1 MLGRMLK
8 PALLLTLAAVL
19 ALAPPAAAQNLFR
32 RFVPVQRVEADP
44 SESYSLEQTHGPWL
58 IMAATFTGEGA
69 EQQARQV
76 ALELRQRLN
85 ARSYVHDLK
94 LELDTENVG
103 RGVDKYGNRKQM
115 KYRSGD
121 TVHEWAVLVGDFP
134 TVDDPEAQRMLDN
147 IKRFEPDALKIEEDK
162 PTFQTLAYIRRHQ
175 QEFIQK
181 VSNSE
186 PRGPMRTAFITR
198 NPQLPQEYFVPKGV
212 DKFVADMNKGVK
224 HSLLDMKGRYTV
236 KVATFAGK
244 TRLQTAS
251 LANTRSNQPS
261 DADPL
266 IEAAEN
272 AHLLVEEMRRLNIEA
287 YEFHDR
293 YQSYV
298 TVGSYDKVAQIDDQ
312 GRLHPTPEMMPVIQA
327 FGAAYNTP
335 SDPLQR
341 AGLSQQAVSKAAQ
354 VESQF
359 KQVFQQKHGQVA
371 SGLNPKF
378 ARVPPNS
385 KDARVI
391 PFDIHPHVIEAPKRS
406 ISGSFSLFR

>member
-1 MLGRMLK
+1 MLGRTLI
-8 PALLLTLAAVL
+8 ARLSLVLAAT
-19 ALAPPAAAQNLFR
+19 ALAPAAADAQNIFR
-32 RFVPVQRVEADP
+32 RFVPVERVAADP
-44 SESYSLEQTHGPWL
+44 NAQYGLKQSHGPWL

-69 EQQARQV
+69 EQQANQV

-85 ARSYVHDLK
+85 ANAYVHDLK
-94 LELDTENVG
+94 LELDTTSVG
-103 RGVDKYGNRKQM
+103 RGVDKYGKKKQM

-121 TVHEWAVLVGDFP
+121 TVHEWAVLVGDFT

-147 IKRFEPDALKIEEDK
+147 VKRFEPDALRIEDDK

-175 QEFIQK
+175 EQFIQK
-181 VSNSE
+181 VSNAE

-198 NPQLPQEYFVPKGV
+198 NPLLPQEYFVPKGV

-244 TRLQTAS
+244 TKLQTAS
-251 LANTRSNQPS
+251 LAGTRSQKKS
-261 DADPL
+261 DVDPL
-266 IEAAEN
+266 VEAAEN
-272 AHLLVEEMRRLNIEA
+272 AHLLTEEMRRLNIEA

-293 YQSYV
+293 YESYV
-298 TVGSYDKVAQIDDQ
+298 AVGSYDEVAKIDSE
-312 GRLHPTPEMMPVIQA
+312 GRLYPTQAMMPVIRA

-335 SDPLQR
+335 SDPLQQAHFSER
-341 AGLSQQAVSKAAQ
+341 AASEVAQ
-354 VESQF
+354 VEGQM
-359 KQVFQQKHGQVA
+359 KQMFQQKRGPAA

-378 ARVPPNS
+378 ARIPP
-385 KDARVI
+385 KDPNARVI

-406 ISGSFSLFR
+406 ISGSFSFFR